1 MPTFRTTKL
10 LHFCVFVALC
20 NGHFFTSEQCASEL
34 ERARHVL
41 RAVAVQLVNE
51 DHERQRAILTE
62 FNSIKPSRR
71 YVGGRFAASEKA
83 ASCPQPN
90 ATMFPPQ
97 ATISSSMTAERTSK
111 VIGRAASRKISVPSL
126 FRIEANS
133 DPYVTWINKLHD
145 HLNRDEAVC
154 NGPKFKGLHTVTNDQ
169 LWGFAALLLANHA
182 TALCPIC
189 DQMFGKLETMIFTPN
204 RLLFSEE
211 EEQLHRLVFA
221 RFPRTQTFC
230 SAILP
235 SCHKNYATRVA
246 RVSEGSECI
255 KCGACMASLTSLQ
268 HRFLLDK
275 KAVKDAL
282 AWLNTS
288 FIHNICAELCIT
300 FPPNSPS
307 PGGFFPNGVDY
318 TECVAFSNDAFMFAV
333 NAAKNLL
340 KPEYFCS
347 VEMGWCELNETPN
360 IVHCLRQLC
369 DEGLP
374 VQLGSTLCKVIPD
387 EPISAKRLV
396 SAARYQSKLS
406 RTNQKSQKAHYKSE
420 L

>member
-1 MPTFRTTKL
+1 MPTFETMKL
-10 LHFCVFVALC
+10 LHFCAFVALC

-34 ERARHVL
+34 ETARHVL
-41 RAVAVQLVNE
+41 RSVAAQLVGE
-51 DHERQRAILTE
+51 EHERQRAILTE
-62 FNSIKPSRR
+62 FNSMKPSQR
-71 YVGGRFAASEKA
+71 YVGRRFAVSDKAS
-83 ASCPQPN
+83 SCPQPN

-97 ATISSSMTAERTSK
+97 ETITSSTTAKRTSK
-111 VIGRAASRKISVPSL
+111 VIGRAASRRISVPSL
-126 FRIEANS
+126 FRVEANS
-133 DPYVTWINKLHD
+133 DPYVAWINKLHD

-211 EEQLHRLVFA
+211 EEHLHRLVFA

-235 SCHKNYATRVA
+235 SCYKNYATRVA
-246 RVSEGSECI
+246 SVSEGSKCI
-255 KCGACMASLTSLQ
+255 RCSVCTASLTTLQ

-275 KAVKDAL
+275 EAVKDAL

-318 TECVAFSNDAFMFAV
+318 SECVAFSNDAFMLAV

-360 IVHCLRQLC
+360 IMHCLRQLC
-369 DEGLP
+369 EEGLP
-374 VQLGSTLCKVIPD
+374 VQLGSTLCKVIPN
-387 EPISAKRLV
+387 EPISAQRFMG
-396 SAARYQSKLS
+396 AARYESKLFK
-406 RTNQKSQKAHYKSE
+406 TNQKSAEAHYKSE